1 MSPYFF
7 FLKKNNAVL
16 FYLGIQHSWNPANQ
30 QFNFIKEKWEE
41 FLKIAKNP
49 LVVVE
54 SPGWKVYKTE
64 TEAILKGG
72 EINFMAYLC
81 HQKNIAISCFEPDR
95 GSEMSSLSKQFS
107 KEQIA
112 YYYFARVVA
121 QWHRLTQKPEI
132 NAYLLEFL
140 QRDEKISGW
149 NNFVFSIEQMGKI
162 NQQLFKTK
170 LNFNDADFFKKIEN
184 PTREDNP
191 LKNVVRAS
199 GKYRDQTIVDGI
211 KNAWNKER
219 DLFILYGKG
228 HARNHEKT
236 LRDYNFQTSKK

>member
-1 MSPYFF
+1 MTPHFF
-7 FLKKNNAVL
+7 SLKRSNVTL
-16 FYLGIQHSWNPANQ
+16 FYLGVQHSWNPTNP
-30 QFNFIKEKWEE
+30 QFNFIKEKWKD

-54 SPGWKVYKTE
+54 SQGWKVYKTE

-81 HQKNIAISCFEPDR
+81 HQANVHISCFEPDR
-95 GSEMSSLSKQFS
+95 GSEMNALLQQFS

-132 NAYLLEFL
+132 NAYLSQFL
-140 QRDEKISGW
+140 QCDEKASDW
-149 NNFVFSIEQMGKI
+149 NNFVFSIKQMKKI
-162 NQQLFKTK
+162 HQQFFKTR
-170 LNFNDADFFKKIEN
+170 LNLNDADFFKKIEN

-199 GKYRDQTIVDGI
+199 GKYRDQTIIGGI
-211 KNAWNKER
+211 KNVLDKKH

-228 HARNHEKT
+228 HAHNHEKT
-236 LRDYNFQTSKK
+236 LHDY